1 MNDIW
6 LGLSFSTALADWY
19 AVARDEKRLER
30 LAKPLTLL
38 LLLLWFIGRVPLQGG
53 SAWFAAGLLFSLLG
67 DVALLSER
75 GFLGGLVAFFL
86 AHLCYLVGFNTP
98 LGEVPLFWSLPVAIL
113 LAMSAARLLRR
124 IAAGLLERGMGNLIA
139 PVYAYGLVLSLMLLS
154 ALMTLF
160 RRDWSTAAALALS
173 GGAVLFYFSD
183 ILLAWDRFVT
193 PLRHGRLWTMI
204 LYHLGQILLAIGAFW
219 HWGVS

>member
-1 MNDIW
+1 MSELW
-6 LGLSFSTALADWY
+6 LGLSLSTALADWY
-19 AVARDEKRLER
+19 AVARNEKRLER

-38 LLLLWFIGRVPLQGG
+38 FLFLWFIGRVPLQGG
-53 SAWFAAGLLFSLLG
+53 SAWFAVGLLFSLLG

-75 GFLGGLVAFFL
+75 GFLGGLAAFFL

-98 LGEVPLFWSLPVAIL
+98 LGEVPLFWSLPIAIL

-124 IAAGLLERGMGNLIA
+124 IAAGLLEHAMGNLIA

-173 GGAVLFYFSD
+173 GGAALFYFSD
-183 ILLAWDRFVT
+183 LLLAWNRFVT
-193 PLRHGRLWTMI
+193 PLKQGRLWTMI

-219 HWGVS
+219 HWGKG